1 MHAIFNITFNKD
13 GTMLVSLVAGKLVYQ
28 KLVELH

>member
-1 MHAIFNITFNKD
+1 MHAIFNITFSED
-13 GTMLVSLVAGKLVYQ
+13 GTMLLSLVVGKLVYQ